1 MRKKKVAF
9 QNSHLFFEH
18 PSGTGVSCKKSRG
31 STLEMDKI
39 KIIQF
44 CQGEILLFPMESHI
58 LSICNR
64 ILYGM
69 KMGGRHGT

>member
-1 MRKKKVAF
+1 
-9 QNSHLFFEH
+9 
-18 PSGTGVSCKKSRG
+18 
-31 STLEMDKI
+31 MDKIKIKI

>member
-1 MRKKKVAF
+1 MGRK
-9 QNSHLFFEH
+9 
-18 PSGTGVSCKKSRG
+18 TGSLMQPIRG
-31 STLEMDKI
+31 GDFEMDKI

-69 KMGGRHGT
+69 KMGDRHGT

>member
-1 MRKKKVAF
+1 
-9 QNSHLFFEH
+9 
-18 PSGTGVSCKKSRG
+18 
-31 STLEMDKI
+31 MDKI

-44 CQGEILLFPMESHI
+44 CKGEILLFPMESHI

-69 KMGGRHGT
+69 KMGEQTWNINHYQSELIILKNW

>member
-1 MRKKKVAF
+1 MGRK
-9 QNSHLFFEH
+9 NGSLLH
-18 PSGTGVSCKKSRG
+18 PIRG
-31 STLEMDKI
+31 GDFEMDKI

-44 CQGEILLFPMESHI
+44 WQGEILLFPMESHI

-69 KMGGRHGT
+69 KMGGQTWNINHYQSELIILKNW